1 MFSNPMRTAALLFCA
16 LLSTG
21 CASKSYVVLVESP
34 DGSTGAI
41 EVRTGKG
48 LARVDQKGYG
58 VNLDG
63 RSTTPFQVEQ
73 PRIDKDFSAAR
84 AAQPALPKSYLLYFR
99 TGGAKLTAKSAAEIP
114 EILQTVRDRGPSAVS
129 VIGHTDTVGSKLD
142 NEDLGLLR
150 ARAIARQ
157 LQDNGLQALELVV
170 TSHGEG
176 NLLVK
181 TPDNTQEPAN
191 RRVEITIR

>member
-1 MFSNPMRTAALLFCA
+1 MSSKFTHAIALLLFA
-16 LLSTG
+16 LLGSG

-34 DGSTGAI
+34 DGTTGAI
-41 EVRTGKG
+41 EVRTNKG
-48 LARVDQKGYG
+48 LTRVDQKDHA

-63 RSTTPFQVEQ
+63 SSAMPFQVDQ
-73 PRIDKDFSAAR
+73 PRLEKDFSAAR

-99 TGGAKLTAKSAAEIP
+99 TGGAKLTAKSQAEIT
-114 EILQTVRDRGPSAVS
+114 EVLQTVRDRGPSAVS
-129 VIGHTDTVGSKLD
+129 VIGHTDTVGSKID

-157 LQDNGLQALELVV
+157 LHENGLQALELVV

-181 TPDNTQEPAN
+181 TPDNTPEPAN
-191 RRVEITIR
+191 RRVEVTIR

>member
-1 MFSNPMRTAALLFCA
+1 MFANPLRLIGLLLCA
-16 LLSTG
+16 LLVSG

-41 EVRTGKG
+41 EVKTSKG
-48 LARVDQKGYG
+48 MTRVDQKGYA

-63 RSTTPFQVEQ
+63 SSAAPFQVEQ
-73 PRIDKDFSAAR
+73 PRFEKDFSAAR

-99 TGGAKLTAKSAAEIP
+99 TGGAKLTAKSQAEIP

-129 VIGHTDTVGSKLD
+129 VIGHTDTVGSKID

-157 LQDNGLQALELVV
+157 LQENGLQAIELVV

-181 TPDNTQEPAN
+181 TPDNTPEPAN

>member
-1 MFSNPMRTAALLFCA
+1 MFRTYIHAAALLLCA
-16 LLSTG
+16 ILASG

-41 EVRTGKG
+41 EVRTEKG
-48 LARVDQKGYG
+48 LSRVDQKGYA
-58 VNLDG
+58 VSLDG
-63 RSTTPFQVEQ
+63 SSAKPFQVDQ
-73 PRIDKDFSAAR
+73 PRLDKDFSAAR

-99 TGGAKLTAKSAAEIP
+99 TGTSRLTEKSQAEIP
-114 EILQTVRDRGPSAVS
+114 EVLRTVRDRGPSAVS
-129 VIGHTDTVGSKLD
+129 VIGHTDTVGSKID

-157 LQDNGLQALELVV
+157 LQENGLQALELVV

-181 TPDNTQEPAN
+181 TPDNTPEPAN
-191 RRVEITIR
+191 RRVEITVR

>member
-1 MFSNPMRTAALLFCA
+1 MFSNPMRAAALFFCA

-21 CASKSYVVLVESP
+21 CASKSYVVLMESP
-34 DGSTGAI
+34 DGSSGAI

-63 RSTTPFQVEQ
+63 RSATPYQVEQ

-99 TGGAKLTAKSAAEIP
+99 TGGAKLTAKSQAEIP

-181 TPDNTQEPAN
+181 TPDNTPEPAN

>member
-1 MFSNPMRTAALLFCA
+1 MFANPLRLIGLLLCA
-16 LLSTG
+16 LLTSG

-41 EVRTGKG
+41 EVKTNKG
-48 LARVDQKGYG
+48 MTRVDQKGYA

-63 RSTTPFQVEQ
+63 SSAAPFQVEQ
-73 PRIDKDFSAAR
+73 PRVEKDFSAAR

-99 TGGAKLTAKSAAEIP
+99 TGGAKLTAKSQAEIP

-129 VIGHTDTVGSKLD
+129 VIGHTDTVGSKID

-157 LQDNGLQALELVV
+157 LQENGLQAIELVV

-181 TPDNTQEPAN
+181 TPDNTPEPAN

>member
-1 MFSNPMRTAALLFCA
+1 MFSNPLRAAALLFCA
-16 LLSTG
+16 LLSIG
-21 CASKSYVVLVESP
+21 CASKSYVVLMESP

-41 EVRTGKG
+41 EVRTDKG

-63 RSTTPFQVEQ
+63 RSATPYQVEQ

-99 TGGAKLTAKSAAEIP
+99 TGGAKLTAKSQAEIP
-114 EILQTVRDRGPSAVS
+114 EVLQTVRERGPSAVS

-181 TPDNTQEPAN
+181 TPDNTPEPAN

>member
-1 MFSNPMRTAALLFCA
+1 MFANPLRLIGLVLCA
-16 LLSTG
+16 LLASG

-41 EVRTGKG
+41 EVKTDKG
-48 LARVDQKGYG
+48 MTRVDQKGYA

-63 RSTTPFQVEQ
+63 SSAAPFQVEQ
-73 PRIDKDFSAAR
+73 PRFEKDFSAAR

-99 TGGAKLTAKSAAEIP
+99 TGGAKLTAKSQAEIP

-129 VIGHTDTVGSKLD
+129 VIGHTDTVGSKID
-142 NEDLGLLR
+142 NQDLGLLR

-157 LQDNGLQALELVV
+157 LQDNGLQAIELVV

-181 TPDNTQEPAN
+181 TPDNTPEPAN

>member
-1 MFSNPMRTAALLFCA
+1 MFSKRMGAIAILFCA
-16 LLSTG
+16 LLGSG
-21 CASKSYVVLVESP
+21 CASKSYVVLMESP

-41 EVRTGKG
+41 EVKTAKG
-48 LARVDQKGYG
+48 MARVDQKGYG

-63 RSTTPFQVEQ
+63 SSARPFQVEP
-73 PRIDKDFSAAR
+73 PRLEKDFSAAR

-99 TGGAKLTAKSAAEIP
+99 TGGTKLTRKSQAEIP
-114 EILQTVRDRGPSAVS
+114 EVLQTVRDRGPSAVS
-129 VIGHTDTVGSKLD
+129 VIGHTDTVGSKRD
-142 NEDLGLLR
+142 NQDLGLLR

-181 TPDNTQEPAN
+181 TPDNTPEPAN
-191 RRVEITIR
+191 RRVEITVR

>member
-1 MFSNPMRTAALLFCA
+1 MFANPLRLIALLLCA
-16 LLSTG
+16 LLASG

-41 EVRTGKG
+41 EVKTDKG
-48 LARVDQKGYG
+48 MTRVDQKGYA

-63 RSTTPFQVEQ
+63 SSAAPFQVEQ
-73 PRIDKDFSAAR
+73 PRFEKDFSAAR

-99 TGGAKLTAKSAAEIP
+99 TGGAKLTAKSQAEIP

-129 VIGHTDTVGSKLD
+129 VIGHTDTVGSKID

-157 LQDNGLQALELVV
+157 LQENGLQAIELVV

-181 TPDNTQEPAN
+181 TPDNTPEPAN

>member
-1 MFSNPMRTAALLFCA
+1 MFSKRMGAIAILFCA
-16 LLSTG
+16 LLGSG
-21 CASKSYVVLVESP
+21 CASKSYVVLMESP

-41 EVRTGKG
+41 EVKTAKG
-48 LARVDQKGYG
+48 MARVDQKGYA

-63 RSTTPFQVEQ
+63 SSARPFQVEP
-73 PRIDKDFSAAR
+73 PRLEKDFSAAR

-99 TGGAKLTAKSAAEIP
+99 TGGTKLTRKSQAEIP
-114 EILQTVRDRGPSAVS
+114 EVLQTVRDRGPSAVS
-129 VIGHTDTVGSKLD
+129 VIGHTDTVGSKRD
-142 NEDLGLLR
+142 NQDLGLLR

-181 TPDNTQEPAN
+181 TPDNTPEPAN
-191 RRVEITIR
+191 RRVEITVR

>member
-1 MFSNPMRTAALLFCA
+1 MFANPLRLIALLLCA
-16 LLSTG
+16 LLASG

-41 EVRTGKG
+41 EVKTSKG
-48 LARVDQKGYG
+48 MTRVDQKGYA

-63 RSTTPFQVEQ
+63 SSAAPFEVEQ
-73 PRIDKDFSAAR
+73 PRFEKDFSAAR

-99 TGGAKLTAKSAAEIP
+99 TGGAKLTAKSQAEIP

-129 VIGHTDTVGSKLD
+129 VIGHTDTVGSKID

-157 LQDNGLQALELVV
+157 LQENGLQAIELVV

-181 TPDNTQEPAN
+181 TPDNTPEPAN

>member
-1 MFSNPMRTAALLFCA
+1 MFSNSLRLAGLLLCV
-16 LLSTG
+16 LLSSG

-41 EVRTGKG
+41 EVKTNKG
-48 LARVDQKGYG
+48 LTRVDQKGYA
-58 VNLDG
+58 VSLDG
-63 RSTTPFQVEQ
+63 RSATPFQVEA
-73 PRIDKDFSAAR
+73 PRLDKDFSAAR

-99 TGGAKLTAKSAAEIP
+99 TGGAKLTKKSQAEIP
-114 EILQTVRDRGPSAVS
+114 EVLRTVRERGPSAVS
-129 VIGHTDTVGSKLD
+129 VIGHTDTVGSKVD

-181 TPDNTQEPAN
+181 TPDNTPEPAN
-191 RRVEITIR
+191 RRVEITVR

>member
-1 MFSNPMRTAALLFCA
+1 MSTTYTHAIAVVLLAF
-16 LLSTG
+16 LGSG

-41 EVRTGKG
+41 EVRTDKG
-48 LARVDQKGYG
+48 LTRVDQKGYA

-63 RSTTPFQVEQ
+63 SSAKPFQVADPQ
-73 PRIDKDFSAAR
+73 LVKDFSAAR
-84 AAQPALPKSYLLYFR
+84 AAQPALPKSYLLYFK
-99 TGGAKLTAKSAAEIP
+99 TGGASLTDKSQAEIP
-114 EILQTVRDRGPSAVS
+114 EVLQTVRERGPSAVS
-129 VIGHTDTVGSKLD
+129 VIGHTDTVGSKAY
-142 NEDLGLLR
+142 NEQLGLLR
-150 ARAIARQ
+150 ARAIAGQ

-181 TPDNTQEPAN
+181 TPDNKPEPAN
-191 RRVEITIR
+191 RRVEVTVR

>member
-1 MFSNPMRTAALLFCA
+1 MPPTYTYAIAVLLFALLG
-16 LLSTG
+16 SG

-41 EVRTGKG
+41 EVKTDKG
-48 LARVDQKGYG
+48 LTRVDQKGYA

-63 RSTTPFQVEQ
+63 SSAKPFQVGE
-73 PRIDKDFSAAR
+73 PRLDKDFSAAR
-84 AAQPALPKSYLLYFR
+84 AAQPALPKSYLLYFN
-99 TGGAKLTAKSAAEIP
+99 TGGTSLTRKSQAEIP
-114 EILQTVRDRGPSAVS
+114 EVLQTVRERGPSAVS
-129 VIGHTDTVGSKLD
+129 VIGHTDTVGSKTY
-142 NEDLGLLR
+142 NEELGLLR

-181 TPDNTQEPAN
+181 TPDNKPEPAN
-191 RRVEITIR
+191 RRVEVTVR

>member
-1 MFSNPMRTAALLFCA
+1 MFANPLRLIALLLCA
-16 LLSTG
+16 LLASG

-41 EVRTGKG
+41 EVKTSKG
-48 LARVDQKGYG
+48 MTRVDQKGYA

-63 RSTTPFQVEQ
+63 SSAAPFEVEQ
-73 PRIDKDFSAAR
+73 PRFEKDFSAAR

-99 TGGAKLTAKSAAEIP
+99 TGGAKLTAKSQAEIP

-129 VIGHTDTVGSKLD
+129 VIGHTDTVGSKID
-142 NEDLGLLR
+142 NQDLGLLR

-157 LQDNGLQALELVV
+157 LQDNGLQAIELVV

-181 TPDNTQEPAN
+181 TPDNTPEPAN

>member
-1 MFSNPMRTAALLFCA
+1 MFSNPMRVAALLFCA

-21 CASKSYVVLVESP
+21 CASKSYVVLMESP

-41 EVRTGKG
+41 EVRTDKG

-63 RSTTPFQVEQ
+63 RSATPYQVEQ

-99 TGGAKLTAKSAAEIP
+99 TGGAKLTAKSQAEIP
-114 EILQTVRDRGPSAVS
+114 EVLQTVRERGPSAVS

-181 TPDNTQEPAN
+181 TPDNTPEPAN